1 MLIDPFAIQNGDS
14 EMRREFEAQME
25 QLKSDYEYKL
35 NAMRQR
41 IKDLETDATV
51 SGYCRLF
58 IMHIHQVSF
67 CLWSYLGTRRNSCSR
82 ASEKRCYKGYIHF
95 INIWD

>member
-1 MLIDPFAIQNGDS
+1 
-14 EMRREFEAQME
+14 MRKDFEAQME

-51 SGYCRLF
+51 RG
-58 IMHIHQVSF
+58 H
-67 CLWSYLGTRRNSCSR
+67 WKN
-82 ASEKRCYKGYIHF
+82 IHF
-95 INIWD
+95 ILAIVILMELFRNEKKLMRKSFKEEMLQRYIYLVYIHACY